1 MARTKQAV
9 PDVERFMNYK
19 SIINDLYDYNG
30 DTIRAKKTVRAAACR
45 LMDMNWMVDEICRL
59 PGAKAVVD
67 VKRFTNI
74 ARQVRQIVKER
85 HRAIAGGL
93 FIDMSS
99 AVFARYR
106 FLVQELE
113 KVILPLVDEEVV
125 ERITGEKLADEDENR
140 VKIDLMDPDDP
151 DDDDD
156 DDESKLSNAVPE
168 KPREF
173 AKVGLSD
180 FDFDAPPG

>member
-9 PDVERFMNYK
+9 PDVERFMIYK

-59 PGAKAVVD
+59 PGAKSVVD

-74 ARQVRQIVKER
+74 AKQVRQIVKER

-113 KVILPLVDEEVV
+113 KVIIPLVDEDVV

-140 VKIDLMDPDDP
+140 VKIDLVDPDDP

-156 DDESKLSNAVPE
+156 SPLDDADEPLKKPVPV
-168 KPREF
+168 
-173 AKVGLSD
+173 AASLSD